1 MAIGVLKGIGLT
13 GTAIT
18 IIIISF
24 LYLPVS
30 FLIKKGG
37 LLKDSFPLKTKF
49 QLSCKPIQDCKWF
62 IIFAILYF
70 YFKYFFFIVK
80 Y

>member
-49 QLSCKPIQDCKWF
+49 QLSCKPIQDCK
-62 IIFAILYF
+62 
-70 YFKYFFFIVK
+70 
-80 Y
+80 